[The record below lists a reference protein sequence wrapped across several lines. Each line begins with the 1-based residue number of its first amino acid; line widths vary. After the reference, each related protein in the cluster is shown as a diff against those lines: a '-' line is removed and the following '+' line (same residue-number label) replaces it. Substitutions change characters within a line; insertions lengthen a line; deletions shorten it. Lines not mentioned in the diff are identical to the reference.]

1 MVLLRLALLPILG
14 VPVPGGHD
22 EFSQLL
28 PADTFAHG
36 RLTNPAHPMWIHFE
50 SFHIIHQPTYSSIYP
65 PAQGLVLAAGQLL
78 GHPWIGELLI
88 TALMCAAICWMLQ
101 GWLPPKWALFGAM
114 LAVLRL
120 GVFSYWMDGYWATSV
135 VALGGA
141 LLLGAL
147 PRITRQQ
154 RQQRQQR
161 IGDALW
167 LALGLAILAN
177 TRPYEGLVLAAIVGA
192 ALLIWM
198 LGPAGP
204 ALGVSLKRIVAPAGL
219 LLAVTAL
226 ATGYFYYRVGGSP
239 FRLTYVVDSQIY
251 NPVPFFLW
259 QQPGP
264 LPAYNHETLRQFYE
278 LDLQRWVEHRAQF
291 LDFSI
296 YRAAGIYFTY
306 VGPYLAIP
314 LLVMPWLWRDRGMRF
329 ALIAGAL
336 FLVAL
341 LGESWSLPHYAAPAT
356 GLLFLIVA
364 QCSRRIALL
373 KLFRFRIGRRRRA
386 GDSGAGRRRP
396 GVTHGNRRRAL
407 TQTATLVSQ
416 QSGARRDDEPPR
428 RASGE
433 TRRGGGLRAGAR
445 RRQRM
450 GLQQRRH
457 RRCQGRL
464 GARHGRRE
472 ESGVAALLRRSRVLD
487 DHRERQDAAGAVALP
502 AALARSARVR
512 LPENS
517 RTRACGAERLAGR
530 IGQPPSRPDQG
541 EATSFAYSNIVVA
554 PMPSDSKRSMKP
566 VRPLG
571 NVAAS
576 TTGDR

>member
-1 MVLLRLALLPILG
+1 MAENRVGMARNYTRVAGWLLSVPGIVDRAFARLARNKRWCVAGVGLFVLLLRVALLPILG
-14 VPVPGGHD
+14 VPAPGGHD

-28 PADTFAHG
+28 LADTFAHG
-36 RLTNPAHPMWIHFE
+36 RLTNPAHPLWIHFE

-101 GWLPPKWALFGAM
+101 GWLPPKWALYGAM

-141 LLLGAL
+141 LVMGAL
-147 PRITRQQ
+147 PRIT

-192 ALLIWM
+192 ALLFWM

-239 FRLTYVVDSQIY
+239 FRLTYVIDSQIY

-264 LPAYNHETLRQFYE
+264 LPPYNHETLRQFYE

-329 ALIAGAL
+329 ALLAGAL

-341 LGESWSLPHYAAPAT
+341 IGESWSLPHYAAPAT

-373 KLFRFRIGRRRRA
+373 KLFRY
-386 GDSGAGRRRP
+386 
-396 GVTHGNRRRAL
+396 
-407 TQTATLVSQ
+407 
-416 QSGARRDDEPPR
+416 
-428 RASGE
+428 
-433 TRRGGGLRAGAR
+433 
-445 RRQRM
+445 
-450 GLQQRRH
+450 
-457 RRCQGRL
+457 RL
-464 GARHGRRE
+464 GR
-472 ESGVAALLRRSRVLD
+472 VAAQAIPVLV
-487 DHRERQDAAGAVALP
+487 AVALVSRMATAVAHSP
-502 AALARSARVR
+502 KQRRWFRSNPERGEMTTHLGE
-512 LPENS
+512 LP
-517 RTRACGAERLAGR
+517 GKHVV
-530 IGQPPSRPDQG
+530 
-541 EATSFAYSNIVVA
+541 VVA
-554 PMPSDSKRSMKP
+554 YAPAHDADNEWVYNSADIDGAKVVWARDMGVEKNRALRRYFADRAFWTITVDDKTPP
-566 VRPLG
+566 VLSRY
-571 NVAAS
+571 
-576 TTGDR
+576 

>member
-1 MVLLRLALLPILG
+1 MAENRVGMARNYTRVAGWLLSLPGLVDRAFARLARNKRWCVAGVGLFALLLRLALHPILG
-14 VPVPGGHD
+14 VPAPGGHD

-28 PADTFAHG
+28 LADTFAHG
-36 RLTNPAHPMWIHFE
+36 RLTNPVHPMWIHFE

-101 GWLPPKWALFGAM
+101 GWLPPKWALYGAV
-114 LAVLRL
+114 LALLRL

-135 VALGGA
+135 VALGGT
-141 LLLGAL
+141 LVLGAL
-147 PRITRQQ
+147 PRITRHQ
-154 RQQRQQR
+154 RHQRQQR

-177 TRPYEGLVLAAIVGA
+177 TRPYEGLVLATLVGA
-192 ALLIWM
+192 ALLFWM

-239 FRLTYVVDSQIY
+239 FRLTYVIDSQIY

-259 QQPGP
+259 QQAGP

-278 LDLQRWVEHRAQF
+278 LDLQRWVEHRAH
-291 LDFSI
+291 LLNFSV
-296 YRAAGIYFTY
+296 YRAAGLYFTFL
-306 VGPYLAIP
+306 GPYLAIP

-341 LGESWSLPHYAAPAT
+341 LGESWALPHYAAPAT

-373 KLFRFRIGRRRRA
+373 RLFHFRIGRLA
-386 GDSGAGRRRP
+386 VQAI
-396 GVTHGNRRRAL
+396 
-407 TQTATLVSQ
+407 LV
-416 QSGARRDDEPPR
+416 
-428 RASGE
+428 
-433 TRRGGGLRAGAR
+433 L
-445 RRQRM
+445 
-450 GLQQRRH
+450 
-457 RRCQGRL
+457 
-464 GARHGRRE
+464 
-472 ESGVAALLRRSRVLD
+472 V
-487 DHRERQDAAGAVALP
+487 AVALVSRMASAVANSP
-502 AALARSARVR
+502 KQRRWFRSNPERGEMMSHLGE
-512 LPENS
+512 LP
-517 RTRACGAERLAGR
+517 GKHVV
-530 IGQPPSRPDQG
+530 
-541 EATSFAYSNIVVA
+541 VVA
-554 PMPSDSKRSMKP
+554 YAPAHDTDNEWVYNSADIDGAKVVWARDMGVEKNRALQRYFADRAFWTITVNDKTAP
-566 VRPLG
+566 VLSRYPPDESG
-571 NVAAS
+571 HAAK
-576 TTGDR
+576 

>member
-1 MVLLRLALLPILG
+1 MASIGARAAAWLLNLSRLVDGTFARLARNKRWCVAGVGLFVLLLRLALLPILG

-28 PADTFAHG
+28 LADTFAHG
-36 RLTNPAHPMWIHFE
+36 RLTNPAHPLWIHFE

-101 GWLPPKWALFGAM
+101 GWLPPKWALYGAM

-141 LLLGAL
+141 LVLGAL
-147 PRITRQQ
+147 PRITRYQRQ
-154 RQQRQQR
+154 PRQQRQQR
-161 IGDALW
+161 VADALW

-177 TRPYEGLVLAAIVGA
+177 TRPYEGLVLATIVGA

-198 LGPAGP
+198 FGPTGP

-239 FRLTYVVDSQIY
+239 FRLTYVIDSQIY

-259 QQPGP
+259 QQSGP
-264 LPAYNHETLRQFYE
+264 LPPYNHETLRQFYE

-291 LDFSI
+291 LEFSI
-296 YRAAGIYFTY
+296 YRAAGFYLTY

-341 LGESWSLPHYAAPAT
+341 VGESWSLPHYAAPAT

-373 KLFRFRIGRRRRA
+373 KLFRFRIGR
-386 GDSGAGRRRP
+386 
-396 GVTHGNRRRAL
+396 
-407 TQTATLVSQ
+407 
-416 QSGARRDDEPPR
+416 
-428 RASGE
+428 
-433 TRRGGGLRAGAR
+433 
-445 RRQRM
+445 
-450 GLQQRRH
+450 
-457 RRCQGRL
+457 
-464 GARHGRRE
+464 
-472 ESGVAALLRRSRVLD
+472 VAAQAIPVLV
-487 DHRERQDAAGAVALP
+487 AVALVSRMATAVASSP
-502 AALARSARVR
+502 KQRRWFRSNPERGEMMSR
-512 LPENS
+512 L
-517 RTRACGAERLAGR
+517 
-530 IGQPPSRPDQG
+530 G
-541 EATSFAYSNIVVA
+541 ELPGKHVVVVA
-554 PMPSDSKRSMKP
+554 YAPAHDADNEWVYNSADIDGAKVVWARDMGFEKNRALRRYFADRAFWTITVDDKTPP
-566 VRPLG
+566 VLSRYHPDEAG
-571 NVAAS
+571 QAAQ
-576 TTGDR
+576 

>member
-1 MVLLRLALLPILG
+1 MAENRVGMARNYTRVAGWLLNAPGLVDRAFARLAQKKRWCVAGVALFVLLLRLALLPILG

-28 PADTFAHG
+28 LADTFAHG
-36 RLTNPAHPMWIHFE
+36 RLTNPAHPLWIHFE
-50 SFHIIHQPTYSSIYP
+50 SFHIIQQPTYSSIYP

-101 GWLPPKWALFGAM
+101 GWLPPKWALFGAT

-120 GVFSYWMDGYWATSV
+120 AVFSYWMDGYWATSV

-141 LLLGAL
+141 LVLGAL
-147 PRITRQQ
+147 PRITRH
-154 RQQRQQR
+154 QRQQR
-161 IGDALW
+161 IADALW

-204 ALGVSLKRIVAPAGL
+204 ALGVSLRRIVAPAGL

-239 FRLTYVVDSQIY
+239 FRLTYVIDSQLY

-264 LPAYNHETLRQFYE
+264 LPPYNHETLRQFYE
-278 LDLQRWVEHRAQF
+278 LDLQRWVEHRAQL
-291 LDFSI
+291 LDFTI
-296 YRAAGIYFTY
+296 YRTTGLFLTY
-306 VGPYLAIP
+306 VGPYLAMP

-341 LGESWSLPHYAAPAT
+341 VGESWSLPHYAAPAT

-373 KLFRFRIGRRRRA
+373 KLFRFRIGR
-386 GDSGAGRRRP
+386 
-396 GVTHGNRRRAL
+396 
-407 TQTATLVSQ
+407 
-416 QSGARRDDEPPR
+416 
-428 RASGE
+428 
-433 TRRGGGLRAGAR
+433 
-445 RRQRM
+445 
-450 GLQQRRH
+450 
-457 RRCQGRL
+457 
-464 GARHGRRE
+464 
-472 ESGVAALLRRSRVLD
+472 VAAQAIPVLV
-487 DHRERQDAAGAVALP
+487 AVALVSRMATAVAHSP
-502 AALARSARVR
+502 KQRRWFRSNPERGEMMSHLGE
-512 LPENS
+512 LP
-517 RTRACGAERLAGR
+517 GKHVV
-530 IGQPPSRPDQG
+530 
-541 EATSFAYSNIVVA
+541 VVA
-554 PMPSDSKRSMKP
+554 YAPAHDADNEWVYNGADIDGAKVVWARDMGIEKNQALRRYFADHAFWTITVDDKTPP
-566 VRPLG
+566 VLSRYQPDEAG
-571 NVAAS
+571 HAAQ
-576 TTGDR
+576 

>member
-1 MVLLRLALLPILG
+1 MAENRVGMARNYTRVAGWLLSVPGIVDRASARLARNKRWCVAGVGLFALLLRVALLPILG

-28 PADTFAHG
+28 LADTFAHG

-101 GWLPPKWALFGAM
+101 GWLPPQWALYGGL

-147 PRITRQQ
+147 PRITRHQ
-154 RQQRQQR
+154 RQLR

-177 TRPYEGLVLAAIVGA
+177 TRPFEGLVLAAIVGA

-204 ALGVSLKRIVAPAGL
+204 ALGISLKRIVAPAGV

-278 LDLQRWVEHRAQF
+278 LDLQRWVEHRAQL

-329 ALIAGAL
+329 ALLAGAL
-336 FLVAL
+336 FLAAL
-341 LGESWSLPHYAAPAT
+341 VGESWALPHYAAPAT

-373 KLFRFRIGRRRRA
+373 KLFHFRIGRLA
-386 GDSGAGRRRP
+386 AQAIP
-396 GVTHGNRRRAL
+396 V
-407 TQTATLVSQ
+407 LV
-416 QSGARRDDEPPR
+416 
-428 RASGE
+428 
-433 TRRGGGLRAGAR
+433 
-445 RRQRM
+445 
-450 GLQQRRH
+450 
-457 RRCQGRL
+457 
-464 GARHGRRE
+464 
-472 ESGVAALLRRSRVLD
+472 
-487 DHRERQDAAGAVALP
+487 AVALVSRMATAVAHSP
-502 AALARSARVR
+502 KQRRWFRSNPERGEMMSHLEALPGKHVV
-512 LPENS
+512 
-517 RTRACGAERLAGR
+517 
-530 IGQPPSRPDQG
+530 
-541 EATSFAYSNIVVA
+541 VVA
-554 PMPSDSKRSMKP
+554 YAPPHDADNEWVYNSADIDGAKVVWARDMGIEKNRALRRYFADRAFWTITVDDKTPP
-566 VRPLG
+566 VLSRYQPDEAG
-571 NVAAS
+571 HAAQ
-576 TTGDR
+576 